1 MRRLALLLLMNLAI
15 QPVMADEGVD
25 QAQSAVATPRYR
37 ADLHTQLGAA
47 YYSRGQ
53 LGVALQELN
62 EALQADS
69 SYAPAYN
76 VRGLVY
82 MALLEDD
89 QARKNFER
97 ALSLSP
103 ADSDT
108 QNNYGWFLCQRG
120 RAKESIAHF
129 LAALKDPLYPTP
141 DKAYFNA
148 GVCSLKFDDEQGA
161 EGYFLK
167 AVQLQTQLPQAY
179 FYLAELYFKRSAYSQ
194 ARNFLIRYMQQTASP
209 SVESLW
215 LGVRLERK
223 TGDRAAEANYSFQLR
238 KRYPESREAKA
249 LAEGLFE

>member
-1 MRRLALLLLMNLAI
+1 MRRLALLLLALAM
-15 QPVMADEGVD
+15 QPVAADEGGD
-25 QAQSAVATPRYR
+25 QAPLTAATPRYR
-37 ADLHTQLGAA
+37 AELHTQLGAT

-69 SYAPAYN
+69 SFAPAYN

-82 MALLEDD
+82 MELREDE

-103 ADSDT
+103 ADSDAH
-108 QNNYGWFLCQRG
+108 NNYGWFLCQRG
-120 RAKESIAHF
+120 QAKESIAHF
-129 LAALKDPLYPTP
+129 LAALKNPLYPTP

-167 AVQLQTQLPQAY
+167 AVQLQAQLPQAY

-194 ARNFLIRYMQQTASP
+194 AKNSLIRYMQQTASP
-209 SVESLW
+209 SAESLW
-215 LGVRLERK
+215 LGVRIEHK
-223 TGDRAAEANYSFQLR
+223 TGDRTAEVDYSFQLR
-238 KRYPESREAKA
+238 KRYPDSREAKA

>member
-1 MRRLALLLLMNLAI
+1 MSRWALLLLAGLAI
-15 QPVMADEGVD
+15 QSVRADEGVD
-25 QAQSAVATPRYR
+25 QAQSTVATPRYR
-37 ADLHTQLGAA
+37 ADLHTQLGAT

-62 EALQADS
+62 DALLADS

-82 MALLEDD
+82 MALREDD

-97 ALSLSP
+97 ALSLNP

-108 QNNYGWFLCQRG
+108 HNNYGWFLCQRG
-120 RAKESIAHF
+120 QAKESIVHF

-141 DKAYFNA
+141 EKAYFNA
-148 GVCSLKFDDEQGA
+148 GVCSLKFDDNQNA
-161 EGYFLK
+161 ESYFLK
-167 AVQLQTQLPQAY
+167 AVQLQAQLPQAY

-194 ARNFLIRYMQQTASP
+194 ASNALIRYMQQTAFP
-209 SVESLW
+209 SAESLW
-215 LGVRLERK
+215 LGVRIEHK
-223 TGDRAAEANYSFQLR
+223 TGNRTAEVDYSFQLR
-238 KRYPESREAKA
+238 KRYPDSREAKS